1 MYMKRERHDKEA
13 KSANNDEEQFANQF
27 FNFMRKH
34 PDIIISHVFVPQ
46 VNLDLSTR
54 FTLSSVGSALSNQ
67 KYQMDDI
74 KEPTPC
80 ILLYVKASTLKTIKV
95 VDAIVMGN
103 RIMHGRSGLSEC
115 AVVEVT
121 MIR

>member
-1 MYMKRERHDKEA
+1 
-13 KSANNDEEQFANQF
+13 
-27 FNFMRKH
+27 MRKH
-34 PDIIISHVFVPQ
+34 PDIIISLVFVPQ

-95 VDAIVMGN
+95 VDAIVMAN
-103 RIMHGRSGLSEC
+103 RIKHGWFGLSEC

-121 MIR
+121 TIR